1 MDGPPAT
8 TSASSTTDATRRDLT
23 ACLTEGAA
31 FGGMVG
37 FGETYLP
44 AFVLAIGLGEVT
56 AGLISSV
63 PLIAGGLMQM
73 VSPFAVD
80 WLKSHKRW
88 VVICATVQC
97 LSFVPFL
104 FGALT
109 GRFSATAALVS
120 ASLYWGAG
128 LATGPAWNT
137 WIETLVPRPLR
148 ARFFARRT
156 FGQQFFVFAGFLG
169 GGLWLQWHSSSGVSG
184 RTFALLFATAAGCRL
199 ISAATMTLQREPDP
213 IPANTRRIP
222 FRTVWPHLKAS
233 GGGRLLLYLVAV
245 QAAVQISGP
254 YFTPFMFVQLGLSY
268 AEFAG
273 LLSAA
278 FLAKVIALPLCGRIA
293 HRLGAWKLLWV
304 GGIGIVPLAGGWV
317 LSQNFGWLLFLQV
330 FGGFAWAAY
339 ELAFFLLFFES
350 IDKSE
355 RTSVL
360 TFYNLL
366 NTTGWV
372 CGALIG
378 GLILKLAGTS
388 YSTYLIIFGASS
400 VARLLALAL
409 LARVRDVP
417 VKSAGVSV
425 RTVAVRPGSAS
436 LDTPVLPSLPD
447 EVEAALVPASGN

>member
-1 MDGPPAT
+1 MDGSQAT
-8 TSASSTTDATRRDLT
+8 VTDSSETTATRRDLV
-23 ACLTEGAA
+23 ACLGEGAA

-44 AFVLAIGLGEVT
+44 AFVLAVGLGEVT

-73 VSPFAVD
+73 VSPFAVRK
-80 WLKSHKRW
+80 LNSHKRW
-88 VVICATVQC
+88 VVICAVVQC
-97 LSFVPFL
+97 LSFTPFL
-104 FGALT
+104 IGALSGQIST
-109 GRFSATAALVS
+109 IGALLS
-120 ASLYWGAG
+120 ASVYWGAG

-156 FGQQFFVFAGFLG
+156 FGQQFFVFAGFLL
-169 GGLWLQWHSSSGVSG
+169 GGLWLQWHSGSAKAGAA
-184 RTFALLFATAAGCRL
+184 FALLFATAAGCRL
-199 ISAATMTLQREPDP
+199 ISAALMTTQREPDP
-213 IPANTRRIP
+213 MPANMRRIP
-222 FRTVWPHLKAS
+222 LRAVWPHLKAS

-268 AEFAG
+268 AEFAA

-278 FLAKVIALPLCGRIA
+278 FLAKVVALPLCGRIA
-293 HRLGAWKLLWV
+293 HGLGAWKLLWL
-304 GGIGIVPLAGGWV
+304 GGVGIVPLAGGWV
-317 LSQNFGWLLFLQV
+317 ISQQFAWLMFLQI

-372 CGALIG
+372 SGAIIG

-388 YSTYLIIFGASS
+388 YATYLVIFGASS
-400 VARLLALAL
+400 AARLLALLL
-409 LARVRDVP
+409 LARVRDVK
-417 VKSAGVSV
+417 VESASVGV
-425 RTVAVRPGSAS
+425 RTMAVRPGSAS
-436 LDTPVLPSLPD
+436 LDAPVLPSLPD
-447 EVEAALVPASGN
+447 EVEASRLAVVGE